1 MNVNSDAWHTV
12 AMAMRP
18 FRRRRLGRVLAAE
31 REQRSMS
38 VEQLA
43 GSAEVAVSSI
53 NRIESGKMGA
63 KIATLK
69 AIMDVLDVPMD
80 RREVIRSLAR
90 HANTAAWWQPYTGDG
105 VLPDW
110 FQLYVDLEEEA
121 SDLAIFD
128 PQYIN
133 GLVQTEDYARAMYR
147 VGRPADAD
155 TTIDRLVAV
164 RMERQRRL
172 VDGDM
177 TLRLVMDESALSKQF
192 GGPALMRGQL
202 QRLLDLAELR
212 RVEMQILPAIEQ
224 PGIIGGFH
232 LLDFSD
238 PDDPAVVYI
247 EHEAGA
253 WYLEKPPQIH
263 AYARAYDRLRAAA
276 RSPQESVVHVA
287 QLMKEL

>member
-1 MNVNSDAWHTV
+1 
-12 AMAMRP
+12 
-18 FRRRRLGRVLAAE
+18 
-31 REQRSMS
+31 MS

-43 GSAEVAVSSI
+43 GQAEVAVSTI

-63 KIATLK
+63 KLATLK
-69 AIMDVLDVPMD
+69 TIMDVLKVPDD

-90 HANTAAWWQPYTGDG
+90 HATTAAWWQPYTGDG

-110 FQLYVDLEEEA
+110 FELYVDLEEEA

-128 PQYIN
+128 PQYVN
-133 GLVQTEDYARAMYR
+133 GLVQTENYAREMYR
-147 VGRPADAD
+147 IGRRDDPDD
-155 TTIDRLVAV
+155 TIERLVAV

-172 VDGDM
+172 VDGGM
-177 TLRLVMDESALSKQF
+177 SLRLIMDESVLGKQF
-192 GGPALMRGQL
+192 GGRDVMRAQL
-202 QRLLDLAELR
+202 QRLLDLADLR
-212 RVEMQILPAIEQ
+212 RVEMQLLPTEGQ

-232 LLDFSD
+232 MLDFPD
-238 PDDPAVVYI
+238 PNDPPVVYI

-276 RSPQESVVHVA
+276 LSPQASVAHVA
-287 QLMKEL
+287 QLVKEL

>member
-1 MNVNSDAWHTV
+1 
-12 AMAMRP
+12 MRP

-31 REQRSMS
+31 RDQAGLS

-43 GSAEVAVSSI
+43 GKAEVAVSTI

-63 KIATLK
+63 KLATLK
-69 AIMDVLDVPMD
+69 TIMDVLKVPAE

-90 HANTAAWWQPYTGDG
+90 HANSAAWWQPYTGDG

-110 FQLYVDLEEEA
+110 FELYVDLEEEA

-133 GLVQTEDYARAMYR
+133 GLVQTEDYAREMYR
-147 VGRPADAD
+147 IGRPNDAD
-155 TTIDRLVAV
+155 DTIDRLVAV
-164 RMERQRRL
+164 RMERQRKL
-172 VDGDM
+172 VDGGM
-177 TLRLVMDESALSKQF
+177 SLRLVMDESVLSKQF
-192 GGPALMRGQL
+192 GGPAVMKGQL
-202 QRLLDLAELR
+202 RRLLDLAELR
-212 RVEMQILPAIEQ
+212 RVEMQILPAAGQ

-232 LLDFSD
+232 LLDFPD
-238 PDDPAVVYI
+238 PQDPPVVYI

-276 RSPQESVVHVA
+276 RSPQDSVAHVA
-287 QLMKEL
+287 QLVKEL